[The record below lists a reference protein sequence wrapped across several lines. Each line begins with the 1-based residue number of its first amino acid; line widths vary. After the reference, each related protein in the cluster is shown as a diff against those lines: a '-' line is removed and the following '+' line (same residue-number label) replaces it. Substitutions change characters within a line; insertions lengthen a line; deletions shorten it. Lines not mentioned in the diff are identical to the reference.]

1 VKKKLSILLVLCLN
15 ITAFAQTSKEDKVLE
30 CKLQETINVF
40 RGVVGVYVKTRV
52 NGHLWC

>member
-15 ITAFAQTSKEDKVLE
+15 ITAFAQNSKEDKVLE